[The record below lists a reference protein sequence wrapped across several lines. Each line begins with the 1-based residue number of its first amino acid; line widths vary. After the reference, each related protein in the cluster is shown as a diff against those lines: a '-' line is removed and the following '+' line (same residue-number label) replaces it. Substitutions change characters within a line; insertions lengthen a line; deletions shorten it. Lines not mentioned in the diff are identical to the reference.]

1 MRVKDKILISAV
13 IPCYN
18 DGAYIEDAVKS
29 VKLQTHS
36 PIEIIVV
43 DDGSSIS
50 TKNVLANLESEID
63 HLIVQENSGQ
73 SKARNMGIARAK
85 GEFILVLDSDDY
97 FEPTFCDKAIQ
108 AFQEGREVKIISS
121 HTKLH
126 FPDGSFQLYKPKGG
140 DLKKFLFGN
149 HSTGSC
155 MIRKSSWLEV
165 GGYDET
171 MRTGFE
177 DWEFYIR
184 ILAEGGTAFSIN
196 DVLLNYRKRND
207 STTAIANENKYD
219 LLNYIFLKHKSI
231 YTQYYDETISFF
243 LEKVKRE
250 EEGKLK
256 GFKRIEYRIGY
267 SLLYPLRVLKYRLTS
282 TYNSIIS
289 SR

>member
-18 DGAYIEDAVKS
+18 DGAYIEDAVNS

-50 TKNVLANLESEID
+50 TKNVLANLESKID
-63 HLIVQENSGQ
+63 LLIVQENLGP
-73 SKARNMGIARAK
+73 SKARNKGIAKAK

-108 AFQEGREVKIISS
+108 VFREKREVKIISS

-126 FPDGSFQLYKPKGG
+126 FTDGSFQLYKPKGG

-155 MIRKSSWLEV
+155 LIRKSSWLEV

-184 ILAEGGTAFSIN
+184 ILAQGGRAFTIN
-196 DVLLNYRKRND
+196 EVLLNYRKRND
-207 STTAIANENKYD
+207 STTKKANSERYNLWK
-219 LLNYIFLKHKSI
+219 YIFTKHSNI
-231 YTQYYDETISFF
+231 YCENFEDFLEFF
-243 LEKVKRE
+243 LFKLKRE
-250 EEGKLK
+250 EEEKIKNRNRLEFRLGEMLLKPLKQIKKL
-256 GFKRIEYRIGY
+256 Y
-267 SLLYPLRVLKYRLTS
+267 LR
-282 TYNSIIS
+282 
-289 SR
+289 